1 MVLLLWQKNGSLLLR
16 RRFFPLSRGG
26 GEKNSKEV
34 SIRRFVPTLALP
46 LLFPPSYGSTEIKD
60 FHFFPRF
67 FSWGKTD
74 VGDGSFQTPSRH
86 FERQGCGGGSKG
98 RALNISSYDDDGK
111 NSFLSHLAKTH
122 LS

>member
-46 LLFPPSYGSTEIKD
+46 LLFPLFSGSTEIKD
-60 FHFFPRF
+60 FFLDSFHG
-67 FSWGKTD
+67 GKRTSATEVFRLHPDILREKD
-74 VGDGSFQTPSRH
+74 VEGDR
-86 FERQGCGGGSKG
+86 
-98 RALNISSYDDDGK
+98 RAEL
-111 NSFLSHLAKTH
+111 
-122 LS
+122 